1 METTYTLTDGP
12 MSMLIQET
20 LSDSMD
26 LKTEHAKLRGER
38 EEVERNLKREW
49 I

>member
-1 METTYTLTDGP
+1 METTYTPTSGT
-12 MSMLIQET
+12 MSMLIQGT
-20 LSDSMD
+20 LSDSMG

-38 EEVERNLKREW
+38 EELEGNLKREW